1 MLSNFLPKNGV
12 YTSQKLVESC
22 GVEKGREGKKDAKA
36 RTRFHNNK
44 GNFEA
49 AKNPERKKKKKK
61 KNPSQLS
68 SPQILE
74 LFQVNI
80 PYIAVVLEMRLY
92 TVLSGFRDIY

>member
-22 GVEKGREGKKDAKA
+22 GVEKGREGKKEAKA

-49 AKNPERKKKKKK
+49 AKNPERKKKKKRRTRANYPPLK
-61 KNPSQLS
+61 FWNFSKLIFRTLRS
-68 SPQILE
+68 SW
-74 LFQVNI
+74 
-80 PYIAVVLEMRLY
+80 R
-92 TVLSGFRDIY
+92 